1 MCRSSDVSSPIIA
14 MCQVQATYFMR
25 CGCLRDTRIL
35 KPCPA
40 AFSSLN
46 FSCCGLKNETV
57 VESLTSEE
65 PYCRRCFRLM
75 DRAVEEQYERLRAQF
90 REEGLRLKWPGLELV
105 KALDALSRAEE
116 EELRT
121 LREQCGV

>member
-1 MCRSSDVSSPIIA
+1 M
-14 MCQVQATYFMR
+14 
-25 CGCLRDTRIL
+25 
-35 KPCPA
+35 
-40 AFSSLN
+40 
-46 FSCCGLKNETV
+46 

-75 DRAVEEQYERLRAQF
+75 DQAVEEQYERLRAQF
-90 REEGLRLKWPGLELV
+90 RDEGLRLKWPGLELV

>member
-1 MCRSSDVSSPIIA
+1 MI
-14 MCQVQATYFMR
+14 
-25 CGCLRDTRIL
+25 
-35 KPCPA
+35 
-40 AFSSLN
+40 
-46 FSCCGLKNETV
+46 
-57 VESLTSEE
+57 ESLISEE

-75 DRAVEEQYERLRAQF
+75 DRAVEEQYELLRAQI

-105 KALDALSRAEE
+105 KALDALRRAEE